1 MLKSLKKLELAW
13 YIKLNVLVISF
24 LFIVFLIKQ
33 TNTTQF
39 KQGLQSIFSSDQA
52 SKELRPAVKILNP

>member
-13 YIKLNVLVISF
+13 YIKLNILVISF
-24 LFIVFLIKQ
+24 LFVVFLIKQ

-39 KQGLQSIFSSDQA
+39 KQGLQSVFSGGQT